1 MLAISA
7 DSSGKVIFKQKRAGL
22 YGKPFTFYKFRT
34 MLPGAPRDVATAD
47 LFQAHR
53 YITPVGRFLRQTS
66 LDELPQLF
74 NVLKGDMSFVG
85 PRPVVLTER
94 HLLELRRR
102 WGADRVRPGIT
113 GLAQIRGRDQ
123 VPYRR
128 KALYDR
134 YYARHLSPWLDGKIL
149 WVTVRY
155 VLKREGIREGA
166 LHPGREDGVPGSA
179 GDLGGRPIPPKGR
192 CNGPSCLRS
201 PWGKGR
207 SASLNPLAACF
218 HRRLCQIHRSICRSA
233 GTGFRC
239 GMRASAF
246 IRPRR
251 AEVWVRAPAARSPAW
266 SHTGAP
272 PR

>member
-1 MLAISA
+1 MRRDLTRVLKRIFDILASLFLILVFSPVFLLIMLAISA

-34 MLPGAPRDVATAD
+34 MLPETPRDVATAD
-47 LFQAHR
+47 LFYAHR

-66 LDELPQLF
+66 LDELPQLI

-102 WGADRVRPGIT
+102 WGADQVRPGIT

-123 VPYRR
+123 VHYRR

-134 YYARHLSPWLDGKIL
+134 YYARHLSLRLDAKIL
-149 WVTVRY
+149 FATVKY

-166 LHPGREDGVPGSA
+166 VHA
-179 GDLGGRPIPPKGR
+179 
-192 CNGPSCLRS
+192 
-201 PWGKGR
+201 
-207 SASLNPLAACF
+207 
-218 HRRLCQIHRSICRSA
+218 
-233 GTGFRC
+233 TG
-239 GMRASAF
+239 
-246 IRPRR
+246 
-251 AEVWVRAPAARSPAW
+251 E
-266 SHTGAP
+266 TGADM
-272 PR
+272 RKSRL